1 MQGNLLWGFFEQRE
15 SKDLLF
21 LYVIQTSVK
30 GKHQC
35 LMKISSEQYSGL
47 KIYLFFSVPPKLD
60 LDLGST
66 VSSVSD
72 PEISGASDKDTA
84 KKGQEQKAGKQDE
97 PAKPADGS
105 QSEGKFF
112 LNA

>member
-35 LMKISSEQYSGL
+35 LMKISSE
-47 KIYLFFSVPPKLD
+47 
-60 LDLGST
+60 
-66 VSSVSD
+66 
-72 PEISGASDKDTA
+72 
-84 KKGQEQKAGKQDE
+84 
-97 PAKPADGS
+97 
-105 QSEGKFF
+105 
-112 LNA
+112 